1 MAADAEEESRGAFRD
16 RSRRDHATEAMFAG
30 ILLPGG
36 ADQAVVELP
45 PPRGGVVA
53 GKDDAPRSFRR
64 GPGGHSGLPEVAG
77 TVLDAQHAAEDEL
90 AGALVADDERGRFL
104 PLRQQEIEPVSG
116 LQREV
121 HRLAEAPEREGI
133 EQDSGAGTCPGAAVD
148 GDAVKA
154 ERPVD
159 FPVSIA
165 APDGG
170 GGAFGDAVV
179 QLPFP
184 GEGAGCCVDELEK
197 LPAGIPQPEND
208 PAQFDWFRE
217 FDLKG
222 EGRLFKSADF
232 GGGGR
237 DEPQFHRG
245 RGGVAPADGGAV
257 PAGAGQRGRF
267 DFHLIQAGNFPPL
280 QLEFCIAELQK
291 FSGGKRREEETEKE
305 WQKELV
311 HIVFFR

>member
-1 MAADAEEESRGAFRD
+1 MTEENYNYRTSP
-16 RSRRDHATEAMFAG
+16 MFLRNQFEGSGQFDGERMLFAVGFEVAKNHLAG
-30 ILLPGG
+30 LLCRKGVG
-36 ADQAVVELP
+36 DSGIV
-45 PPRGGVVA
+45 GGV
-53 GKDDAPRSFRR
+53 KQSR
-64 GPGGHSGLPEVAG
+64 L
-77 TVLDAQHAAEDEL
+77 LQ
-90 AGALVADDERGRFL
+90 
-104 PLRQQEIEPVSG
+104 PL
-116 LQREV
+116 
-121 HRLAEAPEREGI
+121 HR
-133 EQDSGAGTCPGAAVD
+133 
-148 GDAVKA
+148 
-154 ERPVD
+154 
-159 FPVSIA
+159 
-165 APDGG
+165 
-170 GGAFGDAVV
+170 
-179 QLPFP
+179 FP

-217 FDLKG
+217 LDPKG
-222 EGRLFKSADF
+222 EGRLFEPADF

-267 DFHLIQAGNFPPL
+267 DFHLIQAGNFPPF